1 MGPEGGFVIPWR
13 ESRSLALGCKTPRK
27 GPQLGTP
34 QRDAL
39 ISRWKRNE
47 LLEADVVDS
56 RIFEDVKRAETLM
69 FERTRLFRKGR
80 EEM

>member
-1 MGPEGGFVIPWR
+1 
-13 ESRSLALGCKTPRK
+13 
-27 GPQLGTP
+27 
-34 QRDAL
+34 
-39 ISRWKRNE
+39 
-47 LLEADVVDS
+47 VVDS